1 MSDTPKPPAHTNDAA
16 PYCGNC
22 GYNLEGLTESSRCPE
37 CGRPFVEVL
46 QRPSLIIGKRYNS
59 RTRVFGLPL
68 ISIASGPHGKEK
80 RGHAK
85 GIIAIG
91 DIATGFVAFAGFARG
106 IFTFGGVSMGVVS
119 FGGVSVGLLLAI
131 GGLSLGGVATGGVG
145 MGGYASGGVAGGF
158 IAEGGM
164 AVGYYA
170 RGGSAIGKFVVSP
183 VQQDPEARNIFRATE
198 LTINGRP
205 MRAFSKV
212 TVYAVIAAFLLAIL
226 LFLIVLF
233 NARGSQS
240 ESRAS

>member
-1 MSDTPKPPAHTNDAA
+1 MDPAPKPPTHTNDAA

-46 QRPSLIIGKRYNS
+46 QRPSLIIGKRFNS

-91 DIATGFVAFAGFARG
+91 DIATGFVAFGGVSRG
-106 IFTFGGVSMGVVS
+106 IFTFGGFSIGAVS
-119 FGGVSVGLLLAI
+119 FGGVTLGLLLALGGLAI
-131 GGLSLGGVATGGVG
+131 GGVTTGGFG
-145 MGGYASGGVAGGF
+145 IGGYANGGMACGF

-164 AVGYYA
+164 AMGYYA

-183 VQQDPEARNIFRATE
+183 SQQDPEARSVFRATE

-205 MRAFSKV
+205 MRVFSKI
-212 TVYAVIAAFLLAIL
+212 TVYALIAAFVLAIL

-233 NARGSQS
+233 NARGNQA
-240 ESRAS
+240 ESGAS